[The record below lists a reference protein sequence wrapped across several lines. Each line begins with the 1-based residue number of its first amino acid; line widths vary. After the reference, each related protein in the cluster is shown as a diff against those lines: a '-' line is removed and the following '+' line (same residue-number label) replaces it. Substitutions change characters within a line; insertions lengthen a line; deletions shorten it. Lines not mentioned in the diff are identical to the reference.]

1 MIAVDPMNDE
11 IGLGHAGRFS
21 RFFGGFA
28 SLNDFQRWLRRS
40 GMGYTEPHFGLQ
52 HVEFVAHRTNITLSD
67 YIEKHTLIPARR
79 GLEWEGLDGH
89 SEDDAGAVRRSTLK
103 FRGLIDGPD
112 MNIAKFCASCATG
125 DVREHGFSW
134 WRRDHQLGGIC
145 ACFVHGEP
153 LLFVRGLESFFAA
166 PHKVL
171 SSGLALPYLHEHVDH
186 PMVLRYAQFAR
197 YMLYRDR
204 AMDVGLGQLVEAR
217 KYEVGVEFVYAQYKG
232 RRCPHAKTI
241 STHIH
246 QDFPERW
253 LRASFP
259 NLFLGTDP
267 VYHPDIDRDEPW
279 RSQASGRGVTLCMA
293 FLFSSVSE
301 LSS

>member
-1 MIAVDPMNDE
+1 MIAVEPMDDE

-21 RFFGGFA
+21 RFFGGFS
-28 SLNDFQRWLRRS
+28 SLNGFRRWLRRS
-40 GMGYTEPHFGLQ
+40 GAGYTERHFGLQ
-52 HVEFVAHRTNITLSD
+52 HIEFVAHQTSMTLND
-67 YIEKHTLIPARR
+67 YVEKHTLIPARR
-79 GLEWEGLDGH
+79 GLESEVLDEH
-89 SEDDAGAVRRSTLK
+89 SENDAADVRRSILK

-112 MNIAKFCASCATG
+112 MNIAKFCARCATG

-134 WRRDHQLGGIC
+134 WRREHQLAGIC
-145 ACFVHGEP
+145 ACFDHGEP
-153 LLFVRGLESFFAA
+153 LFFVRGLESFFAP

-171 SSGLALPYLHEHVDH
+171 SSGLAQPYLHEHVDH

-204 AMDVGLGQLVEAR
+204 AMDVGLGQLLEVT
-217 KYEVGVEFVYAQYKG
+217 KYEVGMQFVYAQYKG

-241 STHIH
+241 STYIH

-267 VYHPDIDRDEPW
+267 VYHPDIDRDEPL